1 MPPSLELGTDS
12 LPAAQGEVTLEE
24 KTRRAEKGVQLSQ
37 LAVLGH
43 SYLKVKAVFLLT
55 RDGMQGTGE

>member
-1 MPPSLELGTDS
+1 MPPSLELGTDCQQGG
-12 LPAAQGEVTLEE
+12 AAREE
-24 KTRRAEKGVQLSQ
+24 KTHGAQKGVQLSQ
-37 LAVLGH
+37 LAVPGH